1 MASSSILQLYVLLTK
16 VKIVGERKCRMA
28 WAGKTAFITGGV
40 SGIGFGI
47 AQAFAR
53 AGMDLILTYRNEE
66 HRDAVEKW
74 FAGNGLP
81 MPRFVL
87 LDVTDRAR
95 WADLAN
101 SVGPVH
107 VLVNNAGVS
116 VFGPTDAASYADHD
130 WIMGVNYGGVVNGC
144 VSFIPKMKAQGEGGS
159 IVNVASM
166 AAYISGPQA
175 GIYTASK
182 FAVRGL
188 TECLRY
194 NLAPYGI
201 GVSLMCPGLT
211 KTNAWG
217 SALKRPDV
225 FADSGFAP
233 PDRAELE
240 QFGTAF
246 ELGMAPLEVGEKTLA
261 GMMANKALILTHP
274 EHGED
279 FEEIYASSMA
289 ALPRESA
296 PEGRLHIEH
305 LRREGNRAA
314 AAGRVINL
322 GDLT

>member
-1 MASSSILQLYVLLTK
+1 MDWQ
-16 VKIVGERKCRMA
+16 
-28 WAGKTAFITGGV
+28 GKTAFITGGV

-47 AQAFAR
+47 ARAFAN
-53 AGMDLILTYRNEE
+53 AGMDLILAYRNEAYRE
-66 HRDAVEKW
+66 QAARWFRD
-74 FAGNGLP
+74 NGRP
-81 MPRFVL
+81 EPRFVR
-87 LDVTDRAR
+87 LDVTDRER
-95 WADLAN
+95 WAEVAAEA
-101 SVGPVH
+101 GKVH

-116 VFGPTDAASYADHD
+116 VFGPTDEASYADYD
-130 WIMGVNYGGVVNGC
+130 WIMGVNFGGVVNGL
-144 VSFIPKMKAQGEGGS
+144 VSFVPGIKAHGEGGHV
-159 IVNVASM
+159 VNVASM

-211 KTNAWG
+211 RTNAWD
-217 SALKRPDV
+217 SALKRPDG
-225 FADSGFAP
+225 FGGSGFAP

-246 ELGMAPLEVGEKTLA
+246 ELGMDPLEVGEKTLR
-261 GMMANKALILTHP
+261 GMTENRGLILTHP
-274 EHGED
+274 EHGPD
-279 FEEIYASSMA
+279 IEEIYQLTMA
-289 ALPRESA
+289 ALPQEEA
-296 PEGRLHIEH
+296 PEGRLHIEA

-314 AAGRVINL
+314 AAGQLITL